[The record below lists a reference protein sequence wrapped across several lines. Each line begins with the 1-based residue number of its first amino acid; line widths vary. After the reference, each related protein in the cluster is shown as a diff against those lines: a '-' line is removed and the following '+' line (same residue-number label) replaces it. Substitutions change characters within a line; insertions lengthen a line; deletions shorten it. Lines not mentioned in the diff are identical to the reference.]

1 MTETD
6 VVSASAPGKIILVGE
21 HAVVYGRPAIAI
33 PVWDVLAHATIAP
46 AAPGAGCTLHAPDLG
61 QVLPLADAPLDNALA
76 LVLRLTLA
84 HLSLPPFPDWTVTI
98 TSQIPIASGLGS
110 GAALA
115 TALVRAVFAKVG
127 KTAQPSVVSDLVFQS
142 ETLYHGTPSGIDN
155 TVVAFGQP
163 VWFVKGTPP
172 VTFSPRLR
180 FAVAI
185 ADSGI
190 SAPTV
195 ETVGDVRRSWQ
206 ADPADFDARFDRIG
220 AIAAQVR
227 GLMEQPGGEVGRW
240 RALGGLFRRNQQL
253 LAEIGVS
260 SASVGAVDR
269 GGAGGGILR
278 GQAERG
284 RTGRQHHRP
293 GGPGQPPAGDRRPHR
308 RRGQAGDPDKRGV
321 KAKNRPRIERI
332 ERIKTDFFE
341 KSVKSVFIRPI
352 RGLFFY

>member
-1 MTETD
+1 MTDPHT
-6 VVSASAPGKIILVGE
+6 VSASAPGKVILVGE
-21 HAVVYGRPAIAI
+21 HAVVYGRPAIAV
-33 PVWDVLAHATIAP
+33 PVWDVLAHAAISP
-46 AAPGAGCTLHAPDLG
+46 ADPGAGCTLHAPDLG
-61 QVLPLADAPLDNALA
+61 QLLPLADAPLDNALA

-84 HLSLPPFPDWTVTI
+84 HLSLPPSPDWTITV

-163 VWFVKGTPP
+163 VWFVKGTSP
-172 VTFSPRLR
+172 VAFVPRLR
-180 FAVAI
+180 FALAI

-206 ADPADFDARFDRIG
+206 VDPAGFEARFDRMG

-227 GLMEQPGGEVGRW
+227 GLMAQPGGEVGRW

-260 SASVGAVDR
+260 SAPLERLIQAAQAAGSFGAKLSGGGR
-269 GGAGGGILR
+269 GGNIIALVDPANPQPVIDALTAAG
-278 GQAERG
+278 A
-284 RTGRQHHRP
+284 
-293 GGPGQPPAGDRRPHR
+293 RRVIVTTV
-308 RRGQAGDPDKRGV
+308 GKEE
-321 KAKNRPRIERI
+321 I
-332 ERIKTDFFE
+332 
-341 KSVKSVFIRPI
+341 
-352 RGLFFY
+352 